1 VFRVRVDHADSHPA
15 PDMAHHPLDS
25 TGPRIE
31 ESRIGDDVFLLVL
44 AGEFDA
50 YSGPAIEQHLMHAVE
65 GGHYE
70 IVVDTCDVT
79 FVDMSTLNG
88 IVRAIKEV
96 YRHNGHLVMVCDSRP
111 VLRAIDLAGMRHSI
125 RVFPTR
131 EDALAALRG
140 APA

>member
-1 VFRVRVDHADSHPA
+1 MSHA
-15 PDMAHHPLDS
+15 LDS

-31 ESRIGDDVFLLVL
+31 ESDLDGLVL
-44 AGEFDA
+44 LTVSGEFDA
-50 YSGPAIEQHLMHAVE
+50 YSGPGIEFHLMGAI
-65 GGHYE
+65 GRGAYE
-70 IVVDTCDVT
+70 IVIDATGVT
-79 FVDMSTLNG
+79 FIDMSTLNG

-96 YRHNGHLVMVCDSRP
+96 YRHNGHLVMVTTARP

-125 RVFPTR
+125 RVFATR

>member
-1 VFRVRVDHADSHPA
+1 MV
-15 PDMAHHPLDS
+15 HPLDS

-31 ESRIGDDVFLLVL
+31 ETRLNDLVL
-44 AGEFDA
+44 LIVSGEFDA
-50 YSGPAIEQHLMHAVE
+50 YSGPGIEFHLMGAISRGE
-65 GGHYE
+65 YE
-70 IVVDTCDVT
+70 IVIDTSGVT
-79 FVDMSTLNG
+79 FIDMSTLNG

-96 YRHNGHLVMVCDSRP
+96 YRHNGHLVMVTNSRP

-131 EDALAALRG
+131 EDALSAVRG